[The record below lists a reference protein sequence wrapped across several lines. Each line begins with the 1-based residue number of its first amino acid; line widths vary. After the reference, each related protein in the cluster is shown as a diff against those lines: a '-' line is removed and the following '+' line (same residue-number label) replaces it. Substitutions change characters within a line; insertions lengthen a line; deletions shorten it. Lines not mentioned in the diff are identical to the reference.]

1 MLMLSD
7 VALFPDVDEYVTAQ
21 AVMRGMR
28 YAFRLFYVLEVFM
41 VNERESVTAK
51 MCAFVRAWHS
61 NRSRQKIYDD
71 YLAYD
76 FMGKE
81 EYDAIYDMIS
91 GGFDGTQ
98 HFSREDAEELITE
111 YIAPIPLSRIHF
123 NEVRLEDFAKKN
135 GKIQY
140 VICGAGSDTFAFRN
154 PNEDIE
160 IFEIDHPD
168 TQRYKLE
175 KIRAL
180 EWNLRKNVHYV
191 PVDFE
196 KERMCDKLV
205 SAGFDPEKKTFFS
218 ILGVSYYLTLD
229 VFSDTLAQMAEL
241 SSLGSEVV
249 FDYPIKTGNF
259 PRRVTRLEH
268 ITEAL
273 GEVMRGGFD
282 YNEVSRAL
290 YSLGFQIDTYMPPDK
305 VQSEYFE
312 GRQDGLKAFENVSLI
327 SASYTAGYN
336 YE

>member
-1 MLMLSD
+1 
-7 VALFPDVDEYVTAQ
+7 
-21 AVMRGMR
+21 
-28 YAFRLFYVLEVFM
+28 M
-41 VNERESVTAK
+41 VNDRESVTAK

-76 FMGKE
+76 FMGRD
-81 EYDAIYDMIS
+81 EYEAIYEMIS

-98 HFSREDAEELITE
+98 QFSPDDTEQLITE

-123 NEVRLEDFAKKN
+123 NEIRLADFAAKN
-135 GKIQY
+135 GKVQY

-154 PNEDIE
+154 DNENIE

-175 KIRAL
+175 KIKEL
-180 EWNLRKNVHYV
+180 EWNLRPNVHYV

-196 KERMCDKLV
+196 KERMCGKLL
-205 SAGFDPEKKTFFS
+205 SAGFDPAKKTFFS

-229 VFSDTLAQMAEL
+229 VFTDTLRQMAEL
-241 SSLGSEVV
+241 SALGSELV
-249 FDYPIKTGNF
+249 FDYPIKTGVF
-259 PRRVTRLEH
+259 PRRVAKITRG
-268 ITEAL
+268 L

-290 YSLGFQIDTYMPPDK
+290 YGLGFQIDTYMPPEK
-305 VQSEYFE
+305 VQKEYFD
-312 GRQDGLKAFENVSLI
+312 GRGDGLKAFENVSLI
-327 SASYTAGYN
+327 SATYTAGYD